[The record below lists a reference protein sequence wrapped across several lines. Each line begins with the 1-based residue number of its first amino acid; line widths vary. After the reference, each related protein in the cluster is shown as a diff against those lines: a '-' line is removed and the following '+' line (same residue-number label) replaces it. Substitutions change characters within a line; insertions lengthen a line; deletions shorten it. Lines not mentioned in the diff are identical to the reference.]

1 MRMET
6 IEFLKTFALIFGVS
20 TLVVYLFH
28 KLKIPAVVGF
38 LFSGMIIGPYG
49 LGFAGDTKIIELFAE
64 IGLILLL
71 FIIGIELSP
80 TKLIEMRGFL
90 FLAGA
95 LQILITTVVVVVI
108 SVSFWGLKT
117 SIFIGLLVSLSS
129 TAIVLKYLI
138 DRGEVDA
145 PYGRVIVGIL
155 IFQDLVAVLA
165 TAFIPLLSGE
175 EFKISAFIF
184 KIFTSFIVV
193 VAVIW
198 ASRKFV
204 PILMFQVIKSRIRE
218 LLIIS
223 VMFLCFSIALLA
235 SEMGFSL
242 AFGAFLAG
250 LLISE
255 SEYAHQVTADIIP
268 FRESFMALFFVSI
281 GMLLNFDFVVE
292 NLTAI
297 VLITLLII
305 FVKVISTFLSVFISG
320 GGFRISA
327 ISAIALAQVSEFS
340 FVLILLGKKFG
351 FVDEKF
357 YNFFISVSV
366 ITMIIAPFLLKFAH
380 KIPPVFEVHRK
391 IKNKIFAEAD
401 EKVEL
406 ENHVI
411 IVGFGLNGK
420 NVARVLKSVGI
431 PYVVLEL
438 NILTVRKMR
447 EEGEPIFH
455 GDASSVD
462 VLRKVGIKKAKL
474 LIVAISDPASVRR
487 IVSIARSE
495 NPDIYIIV
503 RTRYVSEVD
512 ELKKLGADEV
522 IPEEFETS
530 IEISSRVLN
539 YFKVPTNL
547 LRQLIYKLREDIYK
561 IFRGL
566 TLPDELRLGGF
577 DFFKH
582 VDFESYVINKN
593 SKAVGK
599 SLAELNLKSQTGA
612 WIVAVQRGEEIFA
625 NPSSDFVLNEG
636 DMIVMLGK
644 RDEIEK
650 AIEFL
655 DEI

>member
-1 MRMET
+1 MIMET
-6 IEFLKTFALIFGVS
+6 IEFLKTFALIFGIS

-28 KLKIPAVVGF
+28 RLKIPAVVGF

-80 TKLIEMRGFL
+80 TKLIEMRSFL
-90 FLAGA
+90 FLAGG
-95 LQILITTVVVVVI
+95 LQILITTILVVAI
-108 SVSFWGLKT
+108 SISFLGLKT

-129 TAIVLKYLI
+129 TAIVLKYLV

-165 TAFIPLLSGE
+165 TAFIPLLSGG

-184 KIFTSFIVV
+184 KIFTSFIVI

-223 VMFLCFSIALLA
+223 VLFLCFSIALLA
-235 SEMGFSL
+235 SEIGFSL

-281 GMLLNFDFVVE
+281 GMLFNFDFVVE
-292 NLTAI
+292 NLTIIALI
-297 VLITLLII
+297 TVLILLVKII
-305 FVKVISTFLSVFISG
+305 SAFLSVFASG

-340 FVLILLGKKFG
+340 FVLILIGKTLGI
-351 FVDEKF
+351 VDERF

-366 ITMIIAPFLLKFAH
+366 ITMIMTPFLLKLIPKIPHIFEAH
-380 KIPPVFEVHRK
+380 KK
-391 IKNKIFAEAD
+391 IKSKIFAESN
-401 EKVEL
+401 EKVEF
-406 ENHVI
+406 EDHVI
-411 IVGFGLNGK
+411 IVGFGLNGR

-431 PYVVLEL
+431 PYVVIEL
-438 NILTVRKMR
+438 NILTVRKMG

-455 GDASSVD
+455 GDASSIE
-462 VLRKVGIKKAKL
+462 VLRKAGIKKAKL
-474 LIVAISDPASVRR
+474 LIIAISDPASVRR

-512 ELKKLGADEV
+512 ELRKLGANEV

-539 YFKVPTNL
+539 YFRIPTNL
-547 LRQLIYKLREDIYK
+547 LRQLIYKLREDNYK
-561 IFRGL
+561 VFRGL
-566 TLPDELRLGGF
+566 NLPVDLRYGDF
-577 DFFKH
+577 DFFK
-582 VDFESYVINKN
+582 YVEVENYIISKN

-599 SLAELNLKSQTGA
+599 SIAELSLKSQTGA
-612 WIVAVQRGEEIFA
+612 LIVAIQRGDEIFT
-625 NPSSDFVLNEG
+625 NPSSDFILNEG
-636 DMIVMLGK
+636 DVVVMIGK
-644 RDEIEK
+644 KNEIEK
-650 AIEFL
+650 AVEFL
-655 DEI
+655 EEV